1 MCRVTW
7 QIIREAKRMF
17 IVLANYLLIQRRSA
31 KVWLIALLMQL
42 GCAKWKVSKLDKG
55 AQTHVGIHKLA
66 YVAIGASDTQ
76 AAGASSYEHGYVVA
90 FHRYLEQ
97 ATGRKWDFI
106 NVGRS
111 GARITDVVERQL
123 PLAIAVR
130 PTVVSI
136 WVGGNDVR
144 HRIHPKGFE
153 RLLRGML
160 GTLREEMNAIVL
172 IANLP
177 EMERQP
183 FARRIAPEEREFL
196 RKQSR
201 IYNDIIERAA
211 SDFGAILVDLR
222 SVDEMYDERF
232 FCSDGLHPND
242 VGYKRIAERFIE
254 ALKQNIDALRE
265 RIHDRK
271 AVR

>member
-1 MCRVTW
+1 MHHKAW
-7 QIIREAKRMF
+7 HIIQKAKRMLNSF
-17 IVLANYLLIQRRSA
+17 ANCFLVQRRSA
-31 KVWLIALLMQL
+31 KVWLLALLMQF
-42 GCAKWKVSKLDKG
+42 GCAKWKGGRVESG
-55 AQTHVGIHKLA
+55 TQTHACKLT

-90 FHRYLEQ
+90 IHRYLEKITHQ
-97 ATGRKWDFI
+97 KWEFI

-111 GARITDVVERQL
+111 GARITDVIERQL
-123 PLAIAVR
+123 PLAIAAR

-144 HRIHPKGFE
+144 HKIHPNGFE

-160 GTLREEMNAIVL
+160 KALREETNAIVL

-183 FARRIAPEEREFL
+183 FARSAPHDEREFL

-201 IYNDIIERAA
+201 IYNSIIERAA
-211 SDFGAILVDLR
+211 NDFGAILVDLR
-222 SVDEMYDERF
+222 TISEMYDERF
-232 FCSDGLHPND
+232 FCNDGLHPND
-242 VGYKRIAERFIE
+242 MGYTRIAERFVE
-254 ALKQNIDALRE
+254 ALRKHIGALKE
-265 RIHDRK
+265 RMDKVTR
-271 AVR
+271 

>member
-1 MCRVTW
+1 MRHKACHILQR
-7 QIIREAKRMF
+7 AKRTL
-17 IVLANYLLIQRRSA
+17 IGLANYFLMQRRSA
-31 KVWLIALLMQL
+31 KVWLLALLMQF
-42 GCAKWKVSKLDKG
+42 GCAKWKGGKVERA
-55 AQTHVGIHKLA
+55 AQTQACKLT

-90 FHRYLEQ
+90 IHRYLEQ
-97 ATGRKWDFI
+97 ATHRKWELI

-123 PLAIAVR
+123 PLAIAAR
-130 PTVVSI
+130 PAVISI

-144 HRIHPKGFE
+144 HKIHPKGFE

-160 GTLREEMNAIVL
+160 KALCEETNALVL

-183 FARRIAPEEREFL
+183 FARSASHNEREFL
-196 RKQSR
+196 REQSR
-201 IYNDIIERAA
+201 LYNGIIERAA
-211 SDFGAILVDLR
+211 NEFGAILVDLR
-222 SVDEMYDERF
+222 TMSEMYDERF

-242 VGYKRIAERFIE
+242 MGYMRIAERFIE
-254 ALKQNIDALRE
+254 ALGRHIGALKGRM
-265 RIHDRK
+265 DK
-271 AVR
+271 ATR